1 MPTPPPSLGK
11 AHLLHGVCLEARAAL
26 YTGLC
31 GHSSTELTVA
41 LIANPRRAQS
51 TAAEI
56 EIFAGWM
63 GGADAIAVHHFP
75 EEPLPDIDANRRA
88 DRICER
94 LAVLSA
100 LLRPA
105 PTKQILI
112 ATPEALLGACPLRSE
127 FESQQ
132 IKLRVGDEVPFT
144 SLVQRLTEALNYDAE
159 ALCEHPGQVA
169 TRGGLID
176 VYPYDANE
184 PYRIDF
190 FGDEIESIRS
200 FDPASQRTARATE
213 SISIAAAIS
222 NEATTTS
229 REGNLI
235 DYLPDTSIQWLF
247 EDPALLVREHPLRFE
262 KANKRSI
269 YPVLA
274 RRAPCTDQHLG
285 ICEVDTDPELFKEA
299 ARSGISTEATE
310 NYRLHADASQVGIDR
325 FESEQSTRS
334 KFEAQL
340 ADWAKDNLQLC
351 FATQNASET
360 ERIKDLLADNP
371 LTTKL
376 TPRLK
381 AA

>member
-75 EEPLPDIDANRRA
+75 EEPSRHRRKLRA

-112 ATPEALLGACPLRSE
+112 ATPEALLGAALRSE

-132 IKLRVGDEVPFT
+132 IK
-144 SLVQRLTEALNYDAE
+144 
-159 ALCEHPGQVA
+159 
-169 TRGGLID
+169 
-176 VYPYDANE
+176 
-184 PYRIDF
+184 
-190 FGDEIESIRS
+190 
-200 FDPASQRTARATE
+200 PA
-213 SISIAAAIS
+213 
-222 NEATTTS
+222 
-229 REGNLI
+229 
-235 DYLPDTSIQWLF
+235 
-247 EDPALLVREHPLRFE
+247 
-262 KANKRSI
+262 
-269 YPVLA
+269 
-274 RRAPCTDQHLG
+274 
-285 ICEVDTDPELFKEA
+285 
-299 ARSGISTEATE
+299 
-310 NYRLHADASQVGIDR
+310 
-325 FESEQSTRS
+325 
-334 KFEAQL
+334 
-340 ADWAKDNLQLC
+340 
-351 FATQNASET
+351 
-360 ERIKDLLADNP
+360 
-371 LTTKL
+371 
-376 TPRLK
+376 
-381 AA
+381 